1 MWFKDAKEELPGL
14 NLPLS
19 PQRFKYEIRLI
30 NTVADNS
37 LLIGRFDNVREED
50 NSRIYS
56 LTSESFKFP
65 GEDLLRNLPEPMEA
79 PLNLANGDYQ
89 VIVSLEPDIDGV
101 DITGEDVFLRLLSK
115 EIHQNSPE
123 RQNIILET
131 DYKPIQLRIEIND

>member
-1 MWFKDAKEELPGL
+1 MC
-14 NLPLS
+14 
-19 PQRFKYEIRLI
+19 IR
-30 NTVADNS
+30 DS
-37 LLIGRFDNVREED
+37 
-50 NSRIYS
+50 
-56 LTSESFKFP
+56 
-65 GEDLLRNLPEPMEA
+65 
-79 PLNLANGDYQ
+79 ANGDYQ

>member
-1 MWFKDAKEELPGL
+1 
-14 NLPLS
+14 
-19 PQRFKYEIRLI
+19 
-30 NTVADNS
+30 
-37 LLIGRFDNVREED
+37 
-50 NSRIYS
+50 
-56 LTSESFKFP
+56 
-65 GEDLLRNLPEPMEA
+65 MEA